1 MWDFEHSPHNVEM
14 AERYDVHLT
23 TPAQCAE
30 ELLTSRADLGLI
42 PIASLTESLSIVP
55 GCTIASLRQVRSIQL
70 IVKLRGNSGSDTDE
84 VLKRIRSISTDTAS
98 RSSVA
103 YAKILFRRFVGTDP
117 EFMARDADPAAML
130 AKADA
135 ALLIGDPALLALE
148 MQAAVEQVAGPCL
161 WIDLAEQWI
170 ARTRLPWVAAVW
182 AVRPEALGPL
192 SVTAATLS
200 KELQRSRD
208 SGLANVER
216 LVEEWSNQIPLPAA
230 TIRAYLMQNIHYTLT
245 PECIESIRLFHA
257 YAAELGVLP
266 ETTLRFL

>member
-1 MWDFEHSPHNVEM
+1 MWDFEHPPHNSEM

-55 GCTIASLRQVRSIQL
+55 GCAIASLRQVRSIQL
-70 IVKLRGNSGSDTDE
+70 IVKLRGNSGSHTDE
-84 VLKRIRSISTDTAS
+84 VLKRIRSIATDTAS

-103 YAKILFRRFVGTDP
+103 YAKILFRRFLGTDP
-117 EFMARDADPAAML
+117 EFMAHDADPVAML

-148 MQAAVEQVAGPCL
+148 KRAAIEQVVAPCL
-161 WIDLAEQWI
+161 WIDVAAQWI

-192 SVTAATLS
+192 SVTAATLT
-200 KELQRSRD
+200 KDLQRSRD

-230 TIRAYLMQNIHYTLT
+230 TIRAYLVQNIHYTLT
-245 PECIESIRLFHA
+245 PECIESIRLFRA
-257 YAAELGVLP
+257 YAAELGVLAP
-266 ETTLRFL
+266 TTLRFL